1 MPRTPMSPRRKPP
14 GNAHNSETAQSI
26 PPPLVGGGEG
36 VFEPGT
42 WVTDLSGHMG
52 DTLCMGGEVAHAVG
66 REQRDGREGGLYC
79 VLAEWGGHGGGAV
92 ATVPDQP
99 QDSIQ
104 DDRPVRD
111 AGLGRP
117 AGLEPSAASSPER
130 GECSDDRSGA
140 DGSP

>member
-66 REQRDGREGGLYC
+66 REQRDGREVAFIVSWRNGEGTVAELSRQSQISRKTAYKMIDRFETLGWEGLQD
-79 VLAEWGGHGGGAV
+79 LSRAPHHHPNAV
-92 ATVPDQP
+92 
-99 QDSIQ
+99 
-104 DDRPVRD
+104 
-111 AGLGRP
+111 
-117 AGLEPSAASSPER
+117 SAA
-130 GECSDDRSGA
+130 
-140 DGSP
+140 